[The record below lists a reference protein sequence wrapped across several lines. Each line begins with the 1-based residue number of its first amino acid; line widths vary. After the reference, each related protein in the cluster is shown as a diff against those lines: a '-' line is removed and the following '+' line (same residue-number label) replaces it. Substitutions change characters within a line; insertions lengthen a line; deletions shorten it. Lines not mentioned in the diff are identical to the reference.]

1 MVNGLISKE
10 KMIEDAYRVSPAFRL
25 MYDEIKNMNGK
36 FDDLKSDVEY
46 IRSRVDLINEKCAR
60 AERDA
65 SIARTMIENHIE
77 AHWKLPLSV
86 GAVVGIVTS
95 VLHFI
100 MR

>member
-1 MVNGLISKE
+1 MVNGKE

-25 MYDEIKNMNGK
+25 MYDEIRSMNGK
-36 FDDLKSDVEY
+36 FDDLRADVEY
-46 IRSRVDLINEKCAR
+46 IRDRVDVINEKCSK

-65 SIARTMIENHIE
+65 SIAKAMIENHVD

-95 VLHFI
+95 VLHFV